1 MRDPEVPPAVRTR
14 LEARA
19 AARRER
25 ARLPM
30 EKKVRIIIRMQKTA
44 RAIALATGRPPFRLW
59 EAPG

>member
-1 MRDPEVPPAVRTR
+1 MRDPEVPPAVRAR

-30 EKKVRIIIRMQKTA
+30 EEKVRIIIRMQKIA
-44 RAIALATGRPPFRLW
+44 RAMALATGRPPPRVW
-59 EAPG
+59 DVPG